1 MTMEQIVRFSP
12 KSAGGGTVSSCP
24 FPVGFGGFFQTDPNS
39 IYAGT
44 KWEQKTDGF
53 LLTAGYSYSVWEYVC
68 GENAS
73 FTLTEQTKVRYG
85 ITGHY
90 VEKTLDAGTYTAGNA
105 LFGDPASGST
115 KHLDKLIVKTIEAGS
130 TSAEADTDNPLKYAT
145 ATTGV
150 IPYLAM
156 PFWIRTA

>member
-1 MTMEQIVRFSP
+1 MERLRMI
-12 KSAGGGTVSSCP
+12 GGGTVTSCP
-24 FPVGFGGFFQTDPNS
+24 FPVGFGGFFKDDPNS

-44 KWEQKTDGF
+44 TWEQKKDGF
-53 LLTAGYSYSVWEYVC
+53 LLTAGYSYSFWEYVC

-85 ITGHY
+85 ITDHY
-90 VEKTLDAGTYTAGNA
+90 VEKTLDAGTYTAGND

-115 KHLDKLIVKTIEAGS
+115 KHLDKLTVKTIKAGS